1 MTLREKCNMLLESMV
16 GPNLVEKWWDSPN
29 RHWDMKT
36 PNQQWE
42 EDPKSV
48 FKYLLS
54 HVDGG
59 W

>member
-1 MTLREKCNMLLESMV
+1 MLLESMV